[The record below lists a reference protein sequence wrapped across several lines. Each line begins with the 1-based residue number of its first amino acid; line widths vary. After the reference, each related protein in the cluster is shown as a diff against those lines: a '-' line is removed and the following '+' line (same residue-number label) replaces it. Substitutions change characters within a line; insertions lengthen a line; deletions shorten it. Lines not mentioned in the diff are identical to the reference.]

1 MDGTHEDQSS
11 SAKSRRFISL
21 RWRWAATVGFG
32 IFLTFLVFAIIIY
45 GVMRQTLV
53 TQEKNTV
60 TDTVNAVRARLTPVA
75 ENLTVSAVRP
85 LLDTSISQGEDMYLP
100 NQRRSNIS
108 IFSDTTIQ
116 KMSRA
121 DFNVSVYDRSGKLLF
136 NSRPNPL
143 KFQRSERLAVKS
155 ERNTKF
161 DGIVGRAAVISDG
174 TGRRIGY
181 VQVADGMTAFHHTMD
196 TITDTIYMISIAALL
211 ISAMVG
217 FWLANR
223 FLRPIKRITTT
234 IDAINGEPES
244 DARIEQIASNDELSH
259 LISEFNAML
268 DRMQRYI
275 DQQTD
280 FVGDV
285 SHELR
290 TPVAVLEGHLQL
302 LNRWGK
308 DDPEVLDESLK
319 ASLQEVARMKS
330 LIQEML
336 DLTRADQVD
345 TQFANAV
352 TDAQPVIAQV
362 VDDMQMIHPD
372 FAITLEDDLKGKNW
386 VQIYRNHLEQ
396 VMIIL
401 VDNAVKYS
409 KQRKEVHVS
418 VATSHNELDI
428 AVQDFGEGISPENVA
443 RVFNRFYRVDKARS
457 REKGGNGLGLAIAK
471 QLIDGYGGS
480 LSLDS
485 VVGSGSVFRIALPL
499 LTDAQAQAFRD
510 AAAQDGDGAT
520 SDSLSGSQL

>member
-1 MDGTHEDQSS
+1 MDLGHEDNSG
-11 SAKSRRFISL
+11 SARPRRFISL
-21 RWRWAATVGFG
+21 RWRWAVTVGFG
-32 IFLTFLVFAIIIY
+32 IFLTFLVFAIVIY

-53 TQEKNTV
+53 TQEKDNV

-75 ENLTVSAVRP
+75 DNLTVSAVRP
-85 LLDTSISQGEDMYLP
+85 LLDTSMSQGEDMYMP

-108 IFSDTTIQ
+108 IYSDTTIQ

-121 DFNVSVYDRSGKLLF
+121 DFNVSVYDRSGHLLF
-136 NSRPNPL
+136 NSRPNPQ
-143 KFQRSERLAVKS
+143 KFRRSERLTVRS
-155 ERNTKF
+155 ERNAHF
-161 DGIVGRAAVISDG
+161 DGIVGRTAVISDG

-181 VQVADGMTAFHHTMD
+181 IQVADAMTSFHRNMD
-196 TITDTIYMISIAALL
+196 TITDTIYMISAAALL

-234 IDAINGEPES
+234 IDAINSEPNS
-244 DARIEQIASNDELSH
+244 DARIEQIPSNDELSE
-259 LISEFNAML
+259 LISEFNSML
-268 DRMQRYI
+268 DRMQRYM
-275 DQQTD
+275 DQQAA

-302 LNRWGK
+302 LDRWGK

-319 ASLQEVARMKS
+319 ASLQEVTRMKS

-336 DLTRADQVD
+336 DLTRADDVD
-345 TQFANAV
+345 TQFATAV
-352 TDAQPVIAQV
+352 TDVAPVIAQV
-362 VDDMQMIHPD
+362 VDNMQMIHPD
-372 FAITLEDDLKGKNW
+372 FAITLENDLDGKNW

-396 VMIIL
+396 VIIIL

-409 KQRKEVHVS
+409 RKRKEVHVS

-428 AVQDFGEGISPENVA
+428 AVQDFGEGISPEDA
-443 RVFNRFYRVDKARS
+443 AQVFNRFYRVDKARS
-457 REKGGNGLGLAIAK
+457 REKGGNGLGLSIAK
-471 QLIDGYGGS
+471 RLIEGYGGT
-480 LSLDS
+480 LTLDS

-499 LTDAQAQAFRD
+499 LTDEQAQALQT
-510 AAAQDGDGAT
+510 AADQDD
-520 SDSLSGSQL
+520 SDSLSGDYPDSQL